1 MNLGQNLKRL
11 RLSKNLTQE
20 QVAQKFNITTQ
31 TISRWECSATYPDV
45 LLLPELSKL
54 YGVTIDDLFKED
66 SISYENYAHRLL
78 SVYEETQK
86 FEDFLRADNEFQKLI
101 QSGKYSSK
109 DICMYGIL
117 YQNLMM
123 TARNKA
129 ETIFKQGID
138 ENFDE
143 DIETKQWIKRQYIL
157 LLSQTGRNNENIDNC
172 LNEIKL
178 NHDDQYAYIN
188 VVFSYLLDGKTQ
200 EALNWFEK
208 GIRKCGDSYL
218 LYFYGANAY
227 KDIND
232 FETAIKYYKKAWEL
246 DQSFT
251 MILRALASC
260 YEEVNDYENAL
271 KTWCEA
277 KKWLESHGYLIEAN
291 SIDENIKRCKK

>member
-1 MNLGQNLKRL
+1 MNFGQNLKRL

-31 TISRWECSATYPDV
+31 TISRWECSSTYPDV

-54 YGVTIDDLFKED
+54 YGVTIDDLFKEE

-129 ETIFKQGID
+129 ESVFKKGLD
-138 ENFDE
+138 ENIDE

-157 LLSQTGRNNENIDNC
+157 LLSQTGRNNENIETY
-172 LNEIKL
+172 LSEIKL
-178 NHDDQYAYIN
+178 NPDDQYAYIN
-188 VVFSYLLDGKTQ
+188 IVFSYLLDGKPQ

-208 GIRKCGDSYL
+208 GVKKCADSYL
-218 LYFYGANAY
+218 LYFYGGNAY

-251 MILRALASC
+251 MVLRTLASC
-260 YEEVNDYENAL
+260 YEEINDYKNAL
-271 KTWCEA
+271 ETWCET
-277 KKWLESHGYLIEAN
+277 KKWLESHGYFIEAN

>member
-31 TISRWECSATYPDV
+31 TISRWECSSTYPDV

-78 SVYEETQK
+78 AVYEETQK

-129 ETIFKQGID
+129 ELVFKQGLDENID
-138 ENFDE
+138 EDV
-143 DIETKQWIKRQYIL
+143 ETKQWIKRQYIL

-172 LNEIKL
+172 LNEFKL
-178 NHDDQYAYIN
+178 NHDDHYAYIN
-188 VVFSYLLDGKTQ
+188 IVFSYLLDNNPN
-200 EALNWFEK
+200 EAIKWFEK
-208 GIRKCGDSYL
+208 GVKKYSDSYL

-232 FETAIKYYKKAWEL
+232 FETAIKYYNKAWEL
-246 DQSFT
+246 DQCFT

-260 YEEVNDYENAL
+260 YEEVNDYESAL
-271 KTWCEA
+271 KTWCKTKE
-277 KKWLESHGYLIEAN
+277 WLESHGYLIEAN
-291 SIDENIKRCKK
+291 SIDENIKKCKK

>member
-1 MNLGQNLKRL
+1 MNFGQNLKRL
-11 RLSKNLTQE
+11 RLSKKLTQE
-20 QVAQKFNITTQ
+20 QVAQKLNVSTQ
-31 TISRWECSATYPDV
+31 TISRWECSSTYPDV

-66 SISYENYAHRLL
+66 VISYENYAHRLL

-86 FEDFLRADNEFQKLI
+86 LEDFLSADNEFQKLI

-123 TARNKA
+123 FTRNKA
-129 ETIFKQGID
+129 EVIFKQGLAENID
-138 ENFDE
+138 D
-143 DIETKQWIKRQYIL
+143 DIETKQWIKRQYML
-157 LLSQTGRNNENIDNC
+157 LLSQTGRNNENIETC

-178 NHDDQYAYIN
+178 DTNNQYAYIN
-188 VVFSYLLDGKTQ
+188 IVFSYLLDNNPNEAIKWFKNGVGK
-200 EALNWFEK
+200 FS
-208 GIRKCGDSYL
+208 DSYL
-218 LYFYGANAY
+218 LHFYGANAY
-227 KDIND
+227 KDVND

-271 KTWCEA
+271 KTWCEV

-291 SIDENIKRCKK
+291 LIDENIKRCEK

>member
-1 MNLGQNLKRL
+1 MNFGQNLKRL

-31 TISRWECSATYPDV
+31 TISRWECSSTYPDV

-54 YGVTIDDLFKED
+54 YGVTIDDLFKEE

-129 ETIFKQGID
+129 ESVFKKGLD
-138 ENFDE
+138 ENIDE

-157 LLSQTGRNNENIDNC
+157 LLSQTGRNNENIETY
-172 LNEIKL
+172 LSEIKL
-178 NHDDQYAYIN
+178 NPDDQYAYIN
-188 VVFSYLLDGKTQ
+188 IVFSYLLDGKPQ
-200 EALNWFEK
+200 EALDWFEK
-208 GIRKCGDSYL
+208 GVKKCSDSYL
-218 LYFYGANAY
+218 LYFYGGNAY

-246 DQSFT
+246 NQNFT
-251 MILRALASC
+251 MVLRTLASC
-260 YEEVNDYENAL
+260 YEEINDYENAL
-271 KTWCEA
+271 ETWCET